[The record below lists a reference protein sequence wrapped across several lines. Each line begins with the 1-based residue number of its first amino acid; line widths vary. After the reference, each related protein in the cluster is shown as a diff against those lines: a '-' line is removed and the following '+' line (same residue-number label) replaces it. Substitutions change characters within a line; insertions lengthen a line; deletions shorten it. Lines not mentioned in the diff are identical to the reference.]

1 MRMGP
6 CAAYAPSGQPGYW
19 FDRRR
24 AAARQDFVARS
35 RNANML
41 KRRQRDEEEEASASA
56 GRAFA
61 YDPQSQRRAL
71 DGLKRMRLS
80 TPPMTPPASPTS
92 FDMMT
97 DDDEKAKKGAA
108 LVATRVWQEPTVLK
122 PTVPGGWQ
130 QVRGYGYYSDALEM
144 PAADE
149 NCTAMVVF
157 DPHNSRPLAPV
168 PRVELVESDDDS
180 GSRSSSDE
188 EQPQGFVR
196 FEEIAE
202 DDDEPMEID

>member
-1 MRMGP
+1 MTMRMGP
-6 CAAYAPSGQPGYW
+6 CAAYAPSSQPGYW

-41 KRRQRDEEEEASASA
+41 KRRQRDDEEEAPASA

-61 YDPQSQRRAL
+61 YGPQSQRRAF
-71 DGLKRMRLS
+71 DGFKRMRLS
-80 TPPMTPPASPTS
+80 TPPMTPPVSPTS

-97 DDDEKAKKGAA
+97 DDNEKAKKDAA
-108 LVATRVWQEPTVLK
+108 LVATRVWQ
-122 PTVPGGWQ
+122 Q
-130 QVRGYGYYSDALEM
+130 ARGYGYYPDALEM
-144 PAADE
+144 PADDE
-149 NCTAMVVF
+149 NCTALVVF

-188 EQPQGFVR
+188 DQPQGFVR